1 MTGHPLLQH
10 IADRLDDLV
19 HRCRPRE
26 ASPGI
31 LVGFSGGPDSLALLL
46 GARLWAARGSGTVE
60 AAHLHHELRPGHAD
74 EDLEFCRQ
82 RCEDLGIRLH
92 ESRQD
97 PRPVARRRGLGLEEA
112 ARSLRYEFLRRI
124 LDAGDRLHCVALGHH
139 RDDQAETILMRLL
152 RGTGPDGLRG
162 MLPVRDDIIRPLLE
176 IRRGDILACLQELG
190 ETWQIDTTNLE
201 GDNLRARLRRRVIP
215 VLNDVFGP
223 EAHLRPVRAAELL
236 ADDLE
241 LLAEITDRA
250 LASVQDPDHP
260 GDLDRNGLL
269 ALGPTLARRVLR
281 AWLGVPAV
289 EAAREGK
296 VARTCGLVHLEAALA
311 WISTGQ
317 SGTGLDLPGGI
328 RLERVFDRLTMAGQ
342 GDPGAV
348 RRDATDYRIL
358 VTAVDP
364 PDDPPRLGRTE
375 GAGEVVPGG
384 WRLHC
389 PAAALRGNLRV
400 GHPLPGDRITPLGL
414 EGSKKLSDLLR
425 EKRVPAGRRD
435 RLLVVRD
442 DQGVLWVVGLVRG
455 ERTRLLPRPGKIV
468 TINVIERHPDFKRGT

>member
-1 MTGHPLLQH
+1 LTGHPLLQR

-19 HRCRPRE
+19 GRSRPQV
-26 ASPGI
+26 AVPGI

-46 GARLWAARGSGTVE
+46 GAHLWTERGSGTVE
-60 AAHLHHELRPGHAD
+60 AAHLHHQLRPGHAD

-82 RCEDLGIRLH
+82 RCAELGIRLH

-112 ARSLRYEFLRRI
+112 ARSLRYEFLQGI
-124 LDAGDRLHCVALGHH
+124 LRDSDRLHCIALGHH
-139 RDDQAETILMRLL
+139 RDDQAETVWMRLL

-162 MLPVRDDIIRPLLE
+162 MLPVRNDIIRPLLE
-176 IRRGDILACLQELG
+176 IRRKDILACLQGLG
-190 ETWQIDTTNLE
+190 ETWRIDTTNLDGE
-201 GDNLRARLRRRVIP
+201 NLRAKLRRRVIP

-223 EAHLRPVRAAELL
+223 DAHIRPVRTAELL

-241 LLAEITDRA
+241 LLTGITDRA

-260 GDLDRNGLL
+260 GDLDCNRLREL
-269 ALGPTLARRVLR
+269 DPILARRVLR
-281 AWLGVPAV
+281 AWLDVPASA
-289 EAAREGK
+289 AARQGK
-296 VARTCGLVHLEAALA
+296 VLQTCGLVHLDAALA
-311 WISTGQ
+311 WIDTGQ

-328 RLERVFDRLTMAGQ
+328 RLERVFDRITMTHA
-342 GDPGAV
+342 GDPV
-348 RRDATDYRIL
+348 PVPRDAADYRVL
-358 VTAVDP
+358 VTDADP

-375 GAGEVVPGG
+375 GAGETVAGG

-400 GHPLPGDRITPLGL
+400 GNPLPGDRIRPLGL

-425 EKRVPAGRRD
+425 EKRVPATRRSQV
-435 RLLVVRD
+435 LTVRD
-442 DQGVLWVVGLVRG
+442 DQGVLWVVGLVRS